1 MTKAEKLNT
10 LKTLLNDMVHLNWT
24 ESKRKELISA
34 AIRNGLEEKDTYV
47 ALKPIS
53 KSSTTKGCYVV
64 AEMLTLVEAAMRKL
78 IEGAMNKSVPA
89 KKAKARKHKAPKP
102 TAEELG
108 GLREVANDS
117 PSGKVVTGGVYAFDA
132 LPYTEDDIS
141 EELSLMGTYVSSM

>member
-78 IEGAMNKSVPA
+78 VEGAMNKTVPA
-89 KKAKARKHKAPKP
+89 KKAKAKKAIVQRSIEQEI
-102 TAEELG
+102 ADELRG
-108 GLREVANDS
+108 
-117 PSGKVVTGGVYAFDA
+117 
-132 LPYTEDDIS
+132 TEDEMYDVSCFSEFEDIND
-141 EELSLMGTYVSSM
+141 

>member
-47 ALKPIS
+47 VLKPIS
-53 KSSTTKGCYVV
+53 KSSTTKGSYVV

-89 KKAKARKHKAPKP
+89 KKAKAKKTPLSQ
-102 TAEELG
+102 EQLG

-117 PSGKVVTGGVYAFDA
+117 PSGKVTNVARWAHLRDYAESNLTA
-132 LPYTEDDIS
+132 
-141 EELSLMGTYVSSM
+141 

>member
-89 KKAKARKHKAPKP
+89 KKAKAKKAIVQRSIEQEI
-102 TAEELG
+102 ADELRG
-108 GLREVANDS
+108 
-117 PSGKVVTGGVYAFDA
+117 
-132 LPYTEDDIS
+132 TEDEMCDVSCFSEFEDIND
-141 EELSLMGTYVSSM
+141 

>member
-1 MTKAEKLNT
+1 MTKTEKLNL

-78 IEGAMNKSVPA
+78 VEGAMNKTVPA
-89 KKAKARKHKAPKP
+89 KKAKKVSLSP
-102 TAEELG
+102 EQLG

-117 PSGKVVTGGVYAFDA
+117 PSGKVVNVVTGGVYAFDA
-132 LPYTEDDIS
+132 LPYTQDDID
-141 EELSLMGTYVSSM
+141 EELNLMNTTL

>member
-47 ALKPIS
+47 VLKPIS

-89 KKAKARKHKAPKP
+89 KKAKAKKAIVQRSIEQEI
-102 TAEELG
+102 ADELRG
-108 GLREVANDS
+108 
-117 PSGKVVTGGVYAFDA
+117 
-132 LPYTEDDIS
+132 TEDEMCEVTCFS
-141 EELSLMGTYVSSM
+141 EFEDNND